1 MREATEDLIRNMS
14 ISSVRTDYHSHI
26 LPAMDDGPED
36 RETAAEMLH
45 LLRRQ
50 GIATVYATPHYY
62 RHLET
67 VENFLERRGRAAGM
81 LAKEAEALGLKLLLG
96 AEIHIEQGI
105 SGLEKVDALVYENTR
120 SVLLE
125 FPWKG
130 FENWMLEEA
139 EAVCCRHKLIP
150 VFAHLERYLD
160 LFSRGEIQRIL
171 DVPASVVQ
179 INTGSLKK
187 RRVRRWARSL
197 LNEGYPILFGSD
209 CHNLWDRKPKKP
221 PFYAKRLLREAETL

>member
-1 MREATEDLIRNMS
+1 MREATEDIIRNMS

-105 SGLEKVDALVYENTR
+105 SGLEKVDALVMKIPARFFWN
-120 SVLLE
+120 
-125 FPWKG
+125 FPGKDLKIGCW
-130 FENWMLEEA
+130 
-139 EAVCCRHKLIP
+139 RRQRP
-150 VFAHLERYLD
+150 FAAAI
-160 LFSRGEIQRIL
+160 S
-171 DVPASVVQ
+171 
-179 INTGSLKK
+179 
-187 RRVRRWARSL
+187 
-197 LNEGYPILFGSD
+197 
-209 CHNLWDRKPKKP
+209 
-221 PFYAKRLLREAETL
+221 